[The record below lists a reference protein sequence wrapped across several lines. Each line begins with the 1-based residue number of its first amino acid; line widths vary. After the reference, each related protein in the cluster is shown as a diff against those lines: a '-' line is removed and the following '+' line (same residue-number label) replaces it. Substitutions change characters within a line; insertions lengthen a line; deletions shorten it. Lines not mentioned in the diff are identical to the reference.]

1 MQQTMTAKHW
11 LVILLTGGLF
21 GSSFAFIHV
30 AVAEIPPLTMAA
42 GRAALAMPVALAFL
56 LASGRRLPPLGRA
69 WIPLIVLGLLTA
81 AIPFSAIAWGQR
93 HIASGL
99 AGILFGTIPVFAVLL
114 GPMLLGRE
122 ERLTAGRL
130 TGALVGLAGVVL
142 VIGPQALAGIE
153 SQALGAGV
161 TLGAALSYTLGT
173 IYARTRKE
181 LDPVVMT
188 AGQLTVGAVVLTAAA
203 LVTDAPWQ
211 LAPSAEAIGAVAATA
226 VLSTALPSFLLF
238 WLVRNAGA
246 SNASLATFFIPVMA
260 VALGTAMLGESLP
273 WTAFAGLGLILL
285 GAAGVGGRL
294 KRRAKAPA

>member
-1 MQQTMTAKHW
+1 
-11 LVILLTGGLF
+11 
-21 GSSFAFIHV
+21 
-30 AVAEIPPLTMAA
+30 
-42 GRAALAMPVALAFL
+42 
-56 LASGRRLPPLGRA
+56 
-69 WIPLIVLGLLTA
+69 
-81 AIPFSAIAWGQR
+81 
-93 HIASGL
+93 
-99 AGILFGTIPVFAVLL
+99 
-114 GPMLLGRE
+114 MLLGRE

-294 KRRAKAPA
+294 KRRVKEPA